1 MRFCISVTA
10 LGFLLV
16 AIAAGMW
23 PSWALA
29 WSLSRPTIA
38 VAVQSSPDTTQPS
51 AFKPCYHTV
60 RTSSISCFP
69 QIGLPEGATGGETR
83 NSGHC
88 IPAIS
93 PHATKLIFR
102 ETEPRPPR
110 PSFVA

>member
-1 MRFCISVTA
+1 MRLCVFVMT

-29 WSLSRPTIA
+29 ASLSPPAITV
-38 VAVQSSPDTTQPS
+38 VAVSSPVTTKPP
-51 AFKPCYHTV
+51 AFKPCYHAV
-60 RTSSISCFP
+60 RASNISCFP
-69 QIGLPEGATGGETR
+69 QIGLPGSATGGETR

-88 IPAIS
+88 VPVTGV
-93 PHATKLIFR
+93 PATKLIFR

-110 PSFVA
+110 PSFIA